1 MFPELARARK
11 TSAEPFRRGLSNLAH
26 KVIHSFGMTAT
37 YWQIALDV
45 PLPGPF
51 DYLPPIEFDPAIDP
65 VGRRVLVPWGRSQ
78 RIGLVMAMVAHSAVA
93 PERLRAVERLLLDL
107 GALPPSW
114 RALVQFASTY
124 YQVGLGE
131 LALPAI
137 PALLR
142 TASAYRAL
150 KPRGGGPVER
160 ARTAW
165 SLGCAEQES
174 AAEAEAEAAA
184 AGATPELTADQ
195 TLALQGLELGAGF
208 RVHLL
213 YGVTGSGKTEV
224 YLRAIDQV
232 LRHDG
237 TAQVLLLVPEI
248 ALTPQFVR
256 VLRARFPAWRPAVLH
271 SALPEAERA
280 SAWVAAQDGRA
291 RLVVGTRLAVLAPL
305 AHCALIVVDE
315 EHDPSYRQQEG
326 ARWSGRDLAVARG
339 RIEAVPVLLGSAT
352 PALETWHNAALGRYH
367 RIDLPR
373 RAVARS
379 SLPAVRL
386 LDMGRVRSEE
396 GLAPQAVAAIEAR
409 LARGEQSLIFLN
421 RRGYAPV
428 LACQS
433 CGWVSNCPHCSV
445 TLALHGRTESAARQR
460 AWQLICHHCG
470 HADAVPRACPDCGE
484 IDLAPLGRGTQ
495 RLEESIAARF
505 ASARILRI
513 DRDAT
518 RRRGSTEALLD
529 SVRSG
534 AVDILVGTQMMAKGH
549 DFPRLTLVVVL
560 GADLGLHSHDF
571 RAPERL
577 FATLLQVAGRAGRAE
592 HPGEVLIQTRWP
604 THPLFAA
611 LQAQDYQAFAR
622 AELRQRQAAQ
632 LPPFAFQALL
642 CADATA
648 VAIALAF
655 LASAKD
661 LLQRSLGDWLP
672 GDWLREGPSA
682 GGADPSGIPAILIAE
697 PVPMPMARLAGR
709 ERAQLLLESPS
720 RPLLQAMLGH
730 YLPALRALSV
740 EHSRV
745 HWHLEV
751 DPLAI

>member
-1 MFPELARARK
+1 
-11 TSAEPFRRGLSNLAH
+11 
-26 KVIHSFGMTAT
+26 MTAT
-37 YWQIALDV
+37 IWQVALDV

-51 DYLPPIEFDPAIDP
+51 DYSAPSPMAPQPAGEPGPECSSIGSSIGSPI
-65 VGRRVLVPWGRSQ
+65 GRRVLVPWGRTQ
-78 RIGLVMAMVAHSAVA
+78 RIGLVTAVA
-93 PERLRAVERLLLDL
+93 SESALSPERLRAVDRCLLDL
-107 GALPPSW
+107 GPLPPRW
-114 RALVQFASTY
+114 LELVQFAASY

-142 TASAYRAL
+142 SAQAYQAQ

-160 ARTAW
+160 ARKAW
-165 SLGCAEQES
+165 AKT
-174 AAEAEAEAAA
+174 AEAARSAEASA
-184 AGATPELTADQ
+184 AGPVPVAVPDLTADQ
-195 TLALQGLELGAGF
+195 CAALESLVFDRGF

-224 YLRAIDQV
+224 YLRAIDRV
-232 LRHDG
+232 LSRDPL
-237 TAQVLLLVPEI
+237 AQALLLVPEI

-256 VLRARFPAWRPAVLH
+256 TLQVRFPAWPPAVLH
-271 SALPEAERA
+271 SALPEAERS
-280 SAWVAAQDGRA
+280 SAWVAAHEGRA

-339 RIEAVPVLLGSAT
+339 RIEQIPVLLGSAT
-352 PALETWHNAALGRYH
+352 PSLETWHNAATGRYH
-367 RIDLPR
+367 RVDLPR
-373 RAVARS
+373 RAVAQS
-379 SLPAVRL
+379 ILPAVRL
-386 LDMGRVRSEE
+386 IDMARIRADE

-409 LARGEQSLIFLN
+409 LLRGEQSLIFLN

-433 CGWVSNCPHCSV
+433 CAWVSNCPNCSV
-445 TLALHGRTESAARQR
+445 TLALHARADSATRG
-460 AWQLICHHCG
+460 WQLICHHCG
-470 HADAVPRACPDCGE
+470 HSDAVPRSCPACGE

-505 ASARILRI
+505 ATARIVRI
-513 DRDAT
+513 DRDTT
-518 RRRGSTEALLD
+518 RRRGSTEALLAT
-529 SVRSG
+529 VRTG
-534 AVDILVGTQMMAKGH
+534 EVDILVGTQMMAKGH

-560 GADLGLHSHDF
+560 GADSGLHSHDF

-604 THPLFAA
+604 AHPLFAA
-611 LQAQDYQAFAR
+611 LRAQDYPSFAR
-622 AELRQRQAAQ
+622 EELHQREAAH
-632 LPPFAFQALL
+632 LPPFAHQALL

-648 VAIALAF
+648 ATTALEFLALA
-655 LASAKD
+655 KTV
-661 LLQRSLGDWLP
+661 LLPCGSG
-672 GDWLREGPSA
+672 
-682 GGADPSGIPAILIAE
+682 GGAAANGLGAAAIRIAE

-709 ERAQLLLESPS
+709 ERAQLLLESSS
-720 RPLLQAMLGH
+720 RPTLQALLGRS
-730 YLPALRALSV
+730 LPALRALGSAN
-740 EHSRV
+740 SKV

>member
-1 MFPELARARK
+1 
-11 TSAEPFRRGLSNLAH
+11 
-26 KVIHSFGMTAT
+26 MTAT
-37 YWQIALDV
+37 IWQVALDV

-51 DYLPPIEFDPAIDP
+51 DYSAPIPVGLPLANHGGPEFNP
-65 VGRRVLVPWGRSQ
+65 VGRRVVVPWGRTQ
-78 RIGLVMAMVAHSAVA
+78 RIGVVTAVSSESALA
-93 PERLRAVERLLLDL
+93 RERLRAVDQCLLDL
-107 GALPPSW
+107 GSLPSRW
-114 RALVQFASTY
+114 LELVQFAASY

-142 TASAYRAL
+142 SAQAYRTQ

-165 SLGCAEQES
+165 AQATEFSES
-174 AAEAEAEAAA
+174 AAI
-184 AGATPELTADQ
+184 AGSGPAPELTADQ
-195 TLALQGLELGAGF
+195 AAALESLVLDRGF

-232 LRHDG
+232 LSRDPL
-237 TAQVLLLVPEI
+237 AQALLLVPEI

-256 VLRARFPAWRPAVLH
+256 TLQLRFPAWPPAVLH
-271 SALPEAERA
+271 SALPEAARA
-280 SAWVAAQDGRA
+280 AAWVAAHEGRA
-291 RLVVGTRLAVLAPL
+291 RLVVGTRLAVLTPL

-326 ARWSGRDLAVARG
+326 ARWSGRDLSVARG
-339 RIEAVPVLLGSAT
+339 RIEQIPVLLGSAT
-352 PALETWHNAALGRYH
+352 PSLETWHNAATGRYQ
-367 RIDLPR
+367 RVDLPR
-373 RAVARS
+373 RAVAQS
-379 SLPAVRL
+379 ILPVVRL
-386 LDMGRVRSEE
+386 IDMARTRSDE
-396 GLAPQAVAAIEAR
+396 GLAPQAVAAIEER
-409 LARGEQSLIFLN
+409 LRRGEQSLIFLN

-433 CGWVSNCPHCSV
+433 CAWVSNCPNCSV
-445 TLALHGRTESAARQR
+445 TLALHARADSATRG
-460 AWQLICHHCG
+460 WQLICHHCG
-470 HADAVPRACPDCGE
+470 HSDAVPRSCPACGE

-505 ASARILRI
+505 SSARIVRI
-513 DRDAT
+513 DRDTT
-518 RRRGSTEALLD
+518 RRRGSTEALLAT
-529 SVRSG
+529 VRTG
-534 AVDILVGTQMMAKGH
+534 EVDILVGTQMMAKGH

-560 GADLGLHSHDF
+560 GADSGLHSHDF

-604 THPLFAA
+604 AHPLFAA
-611 LQAQDYQAFAR
+611 LRTQDYPAFAR
-622 AELRQRQAAQ
+622 GELHQREVAH
-632 LPPFAFQALL
+632 LPPYAHQVLL

-648 VAIALAF
+648 ASSALEFLALAKTI
-655 LASAKD
+655 LSV
-661 LLQRSLGDWLP
+661 LLPCGSDGT
-672 GDWLREGPSA
+672 GMT
-682 GGADPSGIPAILIAE
+682 GGAGAVASRLGQGAIRIAE

-709 ERAQLLLESPS
+709 ERAQLLLESSS
-720 RPLLQAMLGH
+720 RPTLQSLLARSLPELRVLGSA
-730 YLPALRALSV
+730 YSK
-740 EHSRV
+740 V

>member
-1 MFPELARARK
+1 
-11 TSAEPFRRGLSNLAH
+11 
-26 KVIHSFGMTAT
+26 MTPT

-45 PLPGPF
+45 PLPGLF
-51 DYLPPIEFDPAIDP
+51 DYLPPIEFDRLTDP
-65 VGRRVLVPWGRSQ
+65 VGRRVLVPWGRGQ
-78 RIGLVMAMVAHSAVA
+78 RIGLVVAVVEHSAVA

-107 GALPPSW
+107 AALPSPW
-114 RALVQFASTY
+114 LALVEFASTY

-131 LALPAI
+131 LALPAM

-165 SLGCAEQES
+165 ALACGEGSGGVAPMPVS
-174 AAEAEAEAAA
+174 ALAPPTVA
-184 AGATPELTADQ
+184 AGARPELTADQ
-195 TLALQGLELGAGF
+195 ALALDALELGAGF

-232 LRHDG
+232 LRRDPC
-237 TAQVLLLVPEI
+237 AQVLLLVPEI

-256 VLRARFPAWRPAVLH
+256 VLRLRFPACLPAVLH
-271 SALPEAERA
+271 SALPEAERSA
-280 SAWVAAQDGRA
+280 AWVAAQEGRA
-291 RLVVGTRLAVLAPL
+291 RLVVGTRLAVLVPL
-305 AHCALIVVDE
+305 AHCAMIVVDE

-339 RIEAVPVLLGSAT
+339 RFERVPVLLGSAT
-352 PALETWHNAALGRYH
+352 PALETWHNAATGRYR

-373 RAVARS
+373 RAVPQAT
-379 SLPAVRL
+379 LPAVRL
-386 LDMGRVRSEE
+386 IDMGRVRSEE

-445 TLALHGRTESAARQR
+445 TLALHGRPESATRQR

-518 RRRGSTEALLD
+518 RRRGSTEALLA

-534 AVDILVGTQMMAKGH
+534 DVDILVGTQMMAKGH

-622 AELRQRQAAQ
+622 AELRQRQGAQ

-642 CADATA
+642 CADAAA
-648 VAIALAF
+648 VAVALAF
-655 LASAKD
+655 LASAKA
-661 LLQRSLGDWLP
+661 LLQRSLEDWLHA
-672 GDWLREGPSA
+672 WSSA
-682 GGADPSGIPAILIAE
+682 GGADPSRAPAILIAE

-720 RPLLQAMLGH
+720 RPMLQAMLSRS
-730 YLPALRALSV
+730 LPALRMLST
-740 EHSRV
+740 EHARV